1 MRPHRLAF
9 SALGPYPGEV
19 VIDFDQL
26 RADGLFLIWGPTGG
40 GKTFLLDALCF
51 ALFGEVPGE
60 RHHDTLRSDY
70 ASPDASP
77 WAELEFTCGADADG
91 GCWRIQRTPRHER
104 AKRRGS
110 GTTSIAARA
119 TLERRDADEWRAV
132 AQKIPDVNAEVMRLL
147 GLTAS
152 QFQQVVL
159 LPQGRFE
166 KVLQSR
172 TDEREHLLRTL
183 FDTDMFAS
191 ISSWLDDEARQ
202 RNDAVIGLD
211 RDLGDLRDKAAER
224 WQSVHSD
231 QVGDAP
237 PSAIA
242 DAPKI
247 AADDSDR
254 NAHGDAEDQGDAD
267 AADDDADDDV
277 SNAAGESADAAVE
290 NADTADGSW
299 PADQADLDDLVER
312 AGLRA
317 RRAADAATHE
327 QDRLEEARNVNDAVQ
342 RDAERWDRRAALRQC
357 RDQLAE
363 AEAGIEVDR
372 TTLNRAIAAEHLRQQ
387 LHDEADA
394 REQLDVRLSEV
405 SERYEVL
412 HSRWGEA
419 PSLPAGWELPPADDP
434 QLPDGLA
441 LVATALA
448 QHRDKVAA
456 LIEDAATAAERESD
470 AIAERQAAADQTTRS
485 DEFNAAA
492 AEHERQ
498 CNEAAGALRD
508 ARSAAEQVF
517 QLEDAAIQA
526 NDRAE
531 AAAELRTLRPAQK
544 TAEEA
549 LHGAKETK
557 QARREA
563 WLDLRERYLNG
574 IAAELAGELNENQ
587 PCPVCGST
595 DHPNRAQPDD
605 DSVGFEEVESAE
617 AEVEAA
623 AEAEDTA
630 REALRS
636 VSERVAVLTG
646 RAGAA
651 ASDPGA
657 AQEAAESAA
666 AARDAAL
673 GLASQVPKV
682 EEVLG
687 AHADAAAEA
696 KENAQQA
703 DLEATAASER
713 ARAAQNDADALRKR
727 IEDSIGHVDPAA
739 VISKISDVDA
749 ALSEVR
755 SAAQHRERASTQ
767 HATQATALSK
777 QLESS
782 TFSTPDDA
790 RSALLDDGER
800 SRLTSEIQR
809 HDQATHDTQRD
820 LSAEDLQELPDA
832 RPDTDAAQDALGAA
846 SETASIAAAHH
857 TRAADAHEA
866 ISDWADQHRRT
877 AAEHVRARAEADLWT
892 TVADRCGGR
901 TTPRVSLQRWVL
913 SAYLEQICERAN
925 KRLSEMT
932 GGRYRLGVHRD
943 QERHGA
949 KGGLG
954 LRVHDAYTG
963 AEREVSTLSG
973 GETFQ
978 ASLALAL
985 GVADVVTAR
994 TGGVRL
1000 DVLFVDEGFGTLDSE
1015 ALQLAMDELDR
1026 LREGGRAVGL
1036 ISHVAELRERI
1047 RTGIEVRPAGNGSEI
1062 SVGAFPEV

>member
-19 VIDFDQL
+19 VIDFDEL

-51 ALFGEVPGE
+51 ALFGEVSGE

-166 KVLQSR
+166 RVLQSR

-267 AADDDADDDV
+267 AVDDDAEDDV
-277 SNAAGESADAAVE
+277 SNAAGERADAAAE
-290 NADTADGSW
+290 SADTADGSW
-299 PADQADLDDLVER
+299 PADQADLDDLVGR

-327 QDRLEEARNVNDAVQ
+327 QDRLEEARNVYDAVQ
-342 RDAERWDRRAALRQC
+342 RDAGRWDRRAALRQR

-363 AEAGIEVDR
+363 VEAGIEVDR
-372 TTLNRAIAAEHLRQQ
+372 TTLNRATAAEHLRQQ
-387 LHDEADA
+387 LYDEADA

-456 LIEDAATAAERESD
+456 LIEDAATATKRESD
-470 AIAERQAAADQTTRS
+470 DDAERQAAADQTKRR
-485 DEFNAAA
+485 DEFNTAA

-498 CNEAAGALRD
+498 QNDAAEALGD
-508 ARSAAEQVF
+508 ARSAAEQVT
-517 QLEDAAIQA
+517 QLEDAATQA
-526 NDRAE
+526 KDRAA
-531 AAAELRTLRPAQK
+531 AAAELRPLRLAQR

-549 LHGAKETK
+549 LEGAKKTK
-557 QARREA
+557 QARRDA
-563 WLDLRERYLNG
+563 WLDLRERYLKG
-574 IAAELAGELNENQ
+574 IAAELAGKLETDR

-595 DHPNRAQPDD
+595 DHPDPSQPADD
-605 DSVGFEEVESAE
+605 WVRIEEVESAE

-623 AEAEDTA
+623 AEAEDSA
-630 REALRS
+630 LEALRS
-636 VSERVAVLTG
+636 ISEQIAVL
-646 RAGAA
+646 AGLAGVAA
-651 ASDPGA
+651 NDADA
-657 AQEAAESAA
+657 AQEAAVDAA

-673 GLASQVPKV
+673 ALAEQAPA
-682 EEVLG
+682 L
-687 AHADAAAEA
+687 AEA
-696 KENAQQA
+696 LKAPRRRRLRSQG
-703 DLEATAASER
+703 ASPSGR
-713 ARAAQNDADALRKR
+713 IGCGGGRGARQ
-727 IEDSIGHVDPAA
+727 G
-739 VISKISDVDA
+739 
-749 ALSEVR
+749 
-755 SAAQHRERASTQ
+755 
-767 HATQATALSK
+767 
-777 QLESS
+777 
-782 TFSTPDDA
+782 
-790 RSALLDDGER
+790 
-800 SRLTSEIQR
+800 
-809 HDQATHDTQRD
+809 
-820 LSAEDLQELPDA
+820 SAEIEASAPCGNA
-832 RPDTDAAQDALGAA
+832 SKTRSVTSIRPL
-846 SETASIAAAHH
+846 SS
-857 TRAADAHEA
+857 
-866 ISDWADQHRRT
+866 
-877 AAEHVRARAEADLWT
+877 
-892 TVADRCGGR
+892 
-901 TTPRVSLQRWVL
+901 PRSV
-913 SAYLEQICERAN
+913 
-925 KRLSEMT
+925 T
-932 GGRYRLGVHRD
+932 
-943 QERHGA
+943 
-949 KGGLG
+949 
-954 LRVHDAYTG
+954 
-963 AEREVSTLSG
+963 STLPS
-973 GETFQ
+973 
-978 ASLALAL
+978 AK
-985 GVADVVTAR
+985 
-994 TGGVRL
+994 
-1000 DVLFVDEGFGTLDSE
+1000 
-1015 ALQLAMDELDR
+1015 
-1026 LREGGRAVGL
+1026 
-1036 ISHVAELRERI
+1036 
-1047 RTGIEVRPAGNGSEI
+1047 
-1062 SVGAFPEV
+1062 